1 MQARRE
7 FSNCTLIYPACNARM
22 HHVMNNWISAVFS
35 PTGGCSAIATAIAG
49 ARMGKRIDLCAPVE
63 PLEVPAWV
71 PVLAVVPVYGG
82 RVPAVAIQ
90 RLRALRGQGG
100 PAIAVVVYGN
110 RAYEDALLE
119 LKTTLTESGFAV
131 VAAAA
136 FIAEHSIIRSIA
148 PGRPDAADLARCV
161 EFGAAVESK
170 LAQDTPG
177 TVEVPGNADYRP
189 LPQMPA
195 TPLVTDACGGCG
207 MCARKCPVGAIP
219 LSNPRSTDAGK
230 CILCMRCVA
239 ICPRK
244 ARVLPPPMV
253 QAFTARLTAIASEP
267 KLPELFI

>member
-1 MQARRE
+1 MLE
-7 FSNCTLIYPACNARM
+7 YPR
-22 HHVMNNWISAVFS
+22 MNNWISAVFS
-35 PTGGCSAIATAIAG
+35 PTGGCSSIATAIAG
-49 ARMGKRIDLCAPVE
+49 ARMGKRIDLCSPVE
-63 PLEVPAWV
+63 PQEVPTWV

-90 RLRALRGQGG
+90 RLRALKGQGG

-131 VAAAA
+131 IAAAA

-148 PGRPDAADLARCV
+148 PGRPDAADLAKGV
-161 EFGAAVESK
+161 EFGAAVEAK
-170 LAQDTPG
+170 LAQEAPG
-177 TVEVPGNADYRP
+177 TVEVPGNAEYRP

-219 LSNPRSTDAGK
+219 LSDPRSTDAAK

-244 ARVLPPPMV
+244 ARILPPPMEKV
-253 QAFTARLTAIASEP
+253 FTARLSAVASEP
-267 KLPELFI
+267 KQPEIFI

>member
-1 MQARRE
+1 
-7 FSNCTLIYPACNARM
+7 
-22 HHVMNNWISAVFS
+22 MNNWISAVFS
-35 PTGGCSAIATAIAG
+35 PTGGCSSIATAIAG
-49 ARMGKRIDLCAPVE
+49 ARMGKRIDLCSPVE
-63 PLEVPAWV
+63 PQEVPTWV

-90 RLRALRGQGG
+90 RLRALKGQGG

-119 LKTTLTESGFAV
+119 LKTTLTESGFNV
-131 VAAAA
+131 MAAAA

-148 PGRPDAADLARCV
+148 PGRPDAADLAKCV
-161 EFGAAVESK
+161 EFGAAVEAK
-170 LAQDTPG
+170 LAQDAPG
-177 TVEVPGNADYRP
+177 TVEVPGNAEYRP

-219 LSNPRSTDAGK
+219 PSDPRSTDAAK
-230 CILCMRCVA
+230 CILCMRCVS

-244 ARVLPPPMV
+244 ARILPPPMEKV
-253 QAFTARLTAIASEP
+253 FTARLSAVASEP
-267 KLPELFI
+267 KQPELFI